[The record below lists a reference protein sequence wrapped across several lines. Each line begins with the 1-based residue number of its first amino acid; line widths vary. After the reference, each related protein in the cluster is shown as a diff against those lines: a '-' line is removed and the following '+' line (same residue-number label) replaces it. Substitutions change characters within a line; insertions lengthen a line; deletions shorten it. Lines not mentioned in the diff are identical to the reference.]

1 MRKEAEHL
9 SPLRDKLLYWR
20 IEGVL
25 RASDL
30 VEELMTLVK
39 RLGLTRHS

>member
-1 MRKEAEHL
+1 
-9 SPLRDKLLYWR
+9 
-20 IEGVL
+20 VL